1 MLNLTPRRRRRVSNG
16 LAIFGAFLL
25 AASVL
30 AGVGQPPESARQ
42 QAESQTAPALARAEQ
57 ADPVHQPRTG
67 NSRKFKVSLLLFR
80 H

>member
-1 MLNLTPRRRRRVSNG
+1 MIRLSPIHRRRVSNS

-30 AGVGQPPESARQ
+30 AGGGRALNDAQ
-42 QAESQTAPALARAEQ
+42 QRAGALPDSETVAAQTAVAQPA
-57 ADPVHQPRTG
+57 HIKKT
-67 NSRKFKVSLLLFR
+67 RKFRVNLFLFR

>member
-1 MLNLTPRRRRRVSNG
+1 MLRLTPLRRRRVSNG

-30 AGVGQPPESARQ
+30 AGGGNLLGA
-42 QAESQTAPALARAEQ
+42 AEQ
-57 ADPVHQPRTG
+57 HAGALPDSESVAAQNAAIHPAQHKKT
-67 NSRKFKVSLLLFR
+67 RKFRVNLFLFR